1 MKLDQDDVTRICMR
15 VVDHELDT
23 QFVADQFEISRRRV
37 QQLAEEYRERGEI
50 PTLDTLGRDAY
61 AEYPPDLEQRI
72 LEIHRSYDL
81 GAEAV
86 SNVLR
91 VRDGIS
97 IDTNH
102 VHTIM
107 DENDHVTENPNK
119 QGHQRP

>member
-1 MKLDQDDVTRICMR
+1 MR

-37 QQLAEEYRERGEI
+37 QQLAKEYRERGEI

-86 SNVLR
+86 
-91 VRDGIS
+91 
-97 IDTNH
+97 
-102 VHTIM
+102 
-107 DENDHVTENPNK
+107 
-119 QGHQRP
+119 